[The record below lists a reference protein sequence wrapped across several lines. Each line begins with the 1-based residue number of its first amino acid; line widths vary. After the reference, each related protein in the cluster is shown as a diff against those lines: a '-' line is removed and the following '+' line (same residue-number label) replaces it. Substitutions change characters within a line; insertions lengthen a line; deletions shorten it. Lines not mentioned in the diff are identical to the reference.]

1 MASKAKASEEKQTE
15 QPSAVI
21 DKVMEFADSKPFGEN
36 GPTQA
41 QIDAWKKEHGSIH
54 LAEYH
59 GGEIY
64 IYRKISRSE
73 YSALTRELRTDPR
86 AADEMW
92 FESYF
97 VSRVLLW
104 PENITVDELNETMEA
119 GLASSLYNQISVIC
133 KFNTVSEPI
142 EL

>member
-1 MASKAKASEEKQTE
+1 MAKAKTKIEEEATTVIE
-15 QPSAVI
+15 SAEVRL
-21 DKVMEFADSKPFGEN
+21 FGET

-41 QIDAWKKEHGSIH
+41 QIDAWK
-54 LAEYH
+54 AEYGQIFLAQYH
-59 GGEIY
+59 GDEIY
-64 IYRKISRSE
+64 IYRKISRGE
-73 YSALTRELRTDPR
+73 YSALTQEMRLDAR

-104 PENITVDELNETMEA
+104 PENITVDDLNDTMEA
-119 GLASSLYNQISVIC
+119 GLSSSLYNQISVIC
-133 KFNTVSEPI
+133 KFNTISEPI